1 MRYLK
6 YLALLVAV
14 ALPSISSHAQV
25 AVGVQIGPDY
35 GFYNP
40 PPVCTYGYY
49 PYYPFACVPYG
60 YYGPEWFVEG
70 VFIGAGPWD
79 HFYFRH
85 PEFYRHG
92 YWVGPAYRY
101 RGGFEHF
108 RDVHHDFR
116 GEDRWDRGDRG
127 FHGEHGFRDGDRGFR
142 GDRDGFHGESNFHER
157 RDGGHGWRGEGHG
170 DHGWR
175 GEGHGDG
182 GRGWRGEGHGDGGHG
197 HGHEGRG

>member
-6 YLALLVAV
+6 YLALLVAL
-14 ALPSISSHAQV
+14 ALPAMTSHAQV
-25 AVGVQIGPDY
+25 AIGVQIGPDY

-40 PPVCTYGYY
+40 PPACTYGYY
-49 PYYPFACVPYG
+49 PYYPFACAPYG

-85 PEFYRHG
+85 SEFYRHG

-101 RGGFEHF
+101 RGGFERF
-108 RDVHHDFR
+108 RDDDHDFR
-116 GEDRWDRGDRG
+116 GEDRWFHRGGFEHFRDGDFRGRDRWFREDRG
-127 FHGEHGFRDGDRGFR
+127 FHDEHGFRDGYRGFR
-142 GDRDGFHGESNFHER
+142 DGRDGFHSEGNFHGR
-157 RDGGHGWRGEGHG
+157 RDG

-175 GEGHGDG
+175 GEGHEDGD
-182 GRGWRGEGHGDGGHG
+182 HS
-197 HGHEGRG
+197 HGHEGRR